1 MSKQS
6 VIQILRTP
14 GNTLPQS
21 GLSTGEFVYTY
32 DINNIGLGNT
42 YKKLYIGGYA
52 GAPPIEVGGEYYTG
66 LLPTNL
72 DGHGILS
79 PNKSIVVDADKKIDE
94 LRIDDIRVGVT
105 SENIIDTQNSD
116 LILDSSTGK
125 VIIKNDLYVDG
136 DIYLGDEIIID
147 EIDGGSY

>member
-14 GNTLPQS
+14 GTTLPPS
-21 GLSTGEFVYTY
+21 GLSTAEFVYTY
-32 DINNIGLGNT
+32 DISNVGLGST

-66 LLPTNL
+66 LLPKNL

-79 PNKSIVVDADKKIDE
+79 ANKSIVVDADKKIDE

-105 SENIIDTQNSD
+105 SENTIDTQSSD
-116 LILDSSTGK
+116 LILDANTGK
-125 VIIKNDLYVDG
+125 VRVKNDLYVEG
-136 DIYLGDEIIID
+136 DIYLGSEIIID